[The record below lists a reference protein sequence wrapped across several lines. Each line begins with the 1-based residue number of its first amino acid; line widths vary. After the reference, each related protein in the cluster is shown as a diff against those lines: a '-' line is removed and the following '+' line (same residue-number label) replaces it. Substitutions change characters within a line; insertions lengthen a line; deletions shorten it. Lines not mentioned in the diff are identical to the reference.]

1 MKSDSLILLIATAV
15 AGALAAG
22 SAAAETCKYEDASG
36 KVTYSNV
43 AIKGA
48 RKIQCFESPPAPPAG
63 AARQAKVAPTDA
75 NVPGLPNVDSD
86 TQKKRDAA
94 RRTILESEL
103 VLEEKLLAESQQ
115 ALTAGE
121 AVRLGDEKNYQ
132 KYLDRIQEL
141 KDNVGLHEKNV
152 AALRQEIANIK

>member
-1 MKSDSLILLIATAV
+1 MKSDSLILLIAAV
-15 AGALAAG
+15 AGAFAAG
-22 SAAAETCKYEDASG
+22 AAAAETCKYEDASG

-43 AIKGA
+43 AVKGA
-48 RKIQCFESPPAPPAG
+48 KKIQCFEPPPSPPAG
-63 AARQAKVAPTDA
+63 AARQAKVAPGDA

-86 TQKKRDAA
+86 TQKKRDEA
-94 RRTILESEL
+94 RRKILESEL
-103 VLEEKLLAESQQ
+103 VLEEKLLAESKD

>member
-1 MKSDSLILLIATAV
+1 MKGNYLYFLIATAAV
-15 AGALAAG
+15 GALAAG

-48 RKIQCFESPPAPPAG
+48 KKIQCFEPPAAPPAG
-63 AARQAKVAPTDA
+63 AARQAKVAPSDA

-86 TQKKRDAA
+86 TQKRRDEA
-94 RRTILESEL
+94 RRKILESEL
-103 VLEEKLLAESQQ
+103 VLEQKLLAESQQ
-115 ALTAGE
+115 ALTEGE
-121 AVRLGDEKNYQ
+121 AVRLGNEKNYQ

-152 AALRQEIANIK
+152 AALKQEIANIK